1 MLKKLTGSN
10 IVLASGVVILFTGL
24 IAANLLVMGL
34 GLGISA
40 LSYMA
45 GGY

>member
-34 GLGISA
+34 GLGVCA